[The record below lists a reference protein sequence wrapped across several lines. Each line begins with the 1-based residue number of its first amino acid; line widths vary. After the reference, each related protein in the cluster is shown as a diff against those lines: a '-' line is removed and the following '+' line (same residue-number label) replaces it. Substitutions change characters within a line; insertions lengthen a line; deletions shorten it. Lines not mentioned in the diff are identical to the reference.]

1 MRRALRTL
9 VLLLAFATPAMA
21 EPSGD
26 TSGPQTR
33 EQALAQNVA
42 KVRQVLE
49 QEADAEDLSLRQ
61 AGGNRT
67 LASSVF
73 ATAPVTGGQLRQ
85 QLATNLSQ
93 VQWDFR
99 CNKLKIKNNTGI
111 VNVVCGENLGLVQ
124 GNQAN
129 QYGTTIN
136 TTAR

>member
-1 MRRALRTL
+1 MLRPLRTL
-9 VLLLAFATPAMA
+9 VLLLAVATPAMA
-21 EPSGD
+21 EPSGGA
-26 TSGPQTR
+26 SVPQTR

-49 QEADAEDLSLRQ
+49 QEANAEELSLRR
-61 AGGNRT
+61 AGGYRT
-67 LASSVF
+67 PVSSVF
-73 ATAPVTGGQLRQ
+73 ATAPVTGGQVRQ

-93 VQWDFR
+93 VEWDFR